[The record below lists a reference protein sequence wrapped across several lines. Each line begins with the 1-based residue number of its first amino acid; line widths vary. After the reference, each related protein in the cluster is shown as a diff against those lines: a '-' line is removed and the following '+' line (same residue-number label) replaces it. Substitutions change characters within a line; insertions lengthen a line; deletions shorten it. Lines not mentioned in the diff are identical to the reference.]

1 MMFSVFNITDVFAST
16 DTFDRS
22 EDNNYL
28 IKKEYNIDDKM
39 LKSILSTPAVDAT
52 EKIYDFADLYTAD
65 EEKELY
71 SMVSKYIEQLI
82 VILNRQLKLMHRIF
96 MIIMILVLILIIVEY
111 YS

>member
-1 MMFSVFNITDVFAST
+1 MVLSVFSITDVFAST

-52 EKIYDFADLYTAD
+52 EKIYDFADLFFT
-65 EEKELY
+65 
-71 SMVSKYIEQLI
+71 
-82 VILNRQLKLMHRIF
+82 
-96 MIIMILVLILIIVEY
+96 
-111 YS
+111 